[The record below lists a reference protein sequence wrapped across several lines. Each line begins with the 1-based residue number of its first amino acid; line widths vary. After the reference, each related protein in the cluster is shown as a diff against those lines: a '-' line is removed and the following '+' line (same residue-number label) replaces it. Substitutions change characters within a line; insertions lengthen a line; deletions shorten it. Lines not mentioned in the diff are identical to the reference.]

1 MFMRTSSGVPID
13 RRRGLFLVVLG
24 LFGLY
29 LLASALATVWT
40 NYLWFDSLGFAS
52 VWWTRALVRAALIA
66 AGVGISFVFLF
77 GNLAL
82 VDRMSLRHLSA
93 PGTEDDELLMRVRD
107 WVEPRLKALR
117 LLGSAVLAVMIGGG
131 AGAWMDQ
138 LFLYLNPQSF
148 GKTDPLFANDVGF
161 YVFRLPFIRDL
172 LVWGF
177 NLALVTTLA
186 VAAAHYVNGALRLR
200 RGGGSFFGRGA
211 KAHLSVLLAILALLR
226 AGLYRLDA
234 FGLLFSNRSS
244 SFYGAGYTD
253 VNARLPAQQ
262 LLLAVS
268 VLMAVALIV
277 NIWRQG
283 WTFPIVAG
291 AAWIL
296 VAVGAGVIYPAA
308 IERFQVVPDP
318 LQRQSEYIAYNIDFT
333 RTAWGLNEVEVQT
346 FAADPSIEVAEIE
359 ANQDAIDNL
368 RMWDPYVLAK
378 AYSPQEF
385 REYYGLAR
393 VDTDRYLI
401 DGSLTQVMMSVRE
414 LDESD
419 IGNNWQLR
427 RLSYTHGFG
436 VVASHAARIGQDGQP
451 EYLVSEIP
459 PVSVAPELEV
469 IQPRIYFGEIE
480 QEEPEPVVVR
490 NAAGEIDY
498 PTGPDTFASSDYEGQ
513 GGVGLSSIWRRLAFG
528 LRYRDLNLVVSP
540 QIRTDSRILMERNVR
555 DIVRHLTPFFAL
567 DSDPYPVVIDGE
579 VKWIIDLYTVS
590 GNYPYATPLLRP
602 DIDRLRRT
610 SGVPYGINYIRNS
623 VKAVVDAYD
632 GDVTF
637 YATDPTDPL
646 LAAWRQI
653 FPELVVDGSQ
663 MPEELRSHLRYPQ
676 DLFTVQT
683 EIYREYHVTDPASF
697 FQELDAWAIPTIGEI
712 EEDDLVQR
720 TDFLWGDIPP
730 TSSVTGQPVFL
741 NEVLPY
747 YLLMPFEGDL
757 SYVALQSFTPR
768 GRGNM
773 SAFMLVGS
781 DPSSYGHLVDFRMQ
795 AGSTVNGIAQVAAR
809 IEQDPDIS
817 AQFTLWRSRGSTV
830 IQGDITIV
838 PVGDSLLYVQPVF
851 LEAEGGG
858 LPQFERVIVTYGE
871 RIEWGGSLQSVL
883 ATLFGEGTGQEEP
896 VEPPAEG
903 DATALLEQADQAFAD
918 AEAALRAGDLAG
930 YQRLV
935 EQARTLVQQA
945 LELLNSGTE
954 ARRVAGVS

>member
-1 MFMRTSSGVPID
+1 MFMRTSSGVPVD
-13 RRRGLFLVVLG
+13 RRRGLFLVAVG
-24 LFGLY
+24 LFGVY
-29 LLASALATVWT
+29 LVASALATVWT

-52 VWWTRALVRAALIA
+52 VWWTRALVRTALIVS
-66 AGVGISFVFLF
+66 GVGVSFLLLF

-107 WVEPRLKALR
+107 WVEPRLRALR
-117 LLGSAVLAVMIGGG
+117 LFGSAVLAVMIGGG
-131 AGAWMDQ
+131 AGAWTDR
-138 LFLYLNPQSF
+138 LFLFLNPQGF
-148 GKTDPLFANDVGF
+148 GQTDPLFDNDVGF
-161 YVFRLPFIRDL
+161 YIFRLPFIRDL

-177 NLALVTTLA
+177 NLVLVTTLA

-226 AGLYRLDA
+226 AGLYQLDA
-234 FGLLFSNRSS
+234 YRLLFSNRST
-244 SFYGAGYTD
+244 SFFGAGYTD
-253 VNARLPAQQ
+253 VNARLPAQR
-262 LLLAVS
+262 LLLAVA
-268 VLMAVALIV
+268 VVMAIALII

-291 AAWIL
+291 AAWVL

-318 LQRQSEYIAYNIDFT
+318 LQRQSEYIAYNIGST
-333 RTAWGLNEVEVQT
+333 RSAWGLDEVEVRT
-346 FAADPSIEVAEIE
+346 FAADPIIEPEEIDAHNE
-359 ANQDAIDNL
+359 ALDNL

-385 REYYGLAR
+385 REYYGLSR
-393 VDTDRYLI
+393 VDTDRYVI
-401 DGSLTQVMMSVRE
+401 DDALTLVMLSARE

-451 EYLVSEIP
+451 DYLVSEIP
-459 PVSVAPELEV
+459 PVSKVAELEV
-469 IQPRIYFGEIE
+469 VQPRIYFGEIE
-480 QEEPEPVVVR
+480 QVDHEPVVVR

-498 PTGPDTFASSDYEGQ
+498 PTGQDTYASSDYEGR

-528 LRYRDLNLVVSP
+528 LRYRDLNLVISS
-540 QIRTDSRILMERNVR
+540 QIRPDSRILMERNVR
-555 DIVRHLTPFFAL
+555 DIVGLLTPFFAL
-567 DSDPYPVVIDGE
+567 DSDPYPVVIDGR
-579 VKWIIDLYTVS
+579 VKWIIDLYTLS
-590 GNYPYATPLLRP
+590 GNYPYSTPLLRS
-602 DIDRLRRT
+602 DIDRLKRT
-610 SGVPYGINYIRNS
+610 SGIPFGINYMRNS

-632 GDVTF
+632 GDVTL
-637 YATDPTDPL
+637 YATDASDPL
-646 LAAWRQI
+646 LAAWRQA
-653 FPELVVDGSQ
+653 FPALVVDASQ

-676 DLFTVQT
+676 DLFTVQS

-697 FQELDAWAIPTIGEI
+697 FQELDAWAIPTVGEL

-720 TDFLWGDIPP
+720 NEFLWGDTPP
-730 TSSVTGQPVFL
+730 TASVTGQAVYL

-747 YLLMPFEGDL
+747 YLLMPFEGEL

-768 GRGNM
+768 GRANM

-781 DPSSYGHLVDFRMQ
+781 DPSGYGQLVDNRMQ
-795 AGSTVNGIAQVAAR
+795 AGSTVNGIAQIAAR

-838 PVGDSLLYVQPVF
+838 PIGDSLLYVQPVF

-871 RIEWGGSLQSVL
+871 RIEWGGSLQTVL
-883 ATLFGEGTGQEEP
+883 GTLFGDGAGQEEP
-896 VEPPAEG
+896 VEPPVDG
-903 DATALLEQADQAFAD
+903 DATALLEQAAQAFVDAD
-918 AEAALRAGDLAG
+918 LALRAEDLAE
-930 YQRLV
+930 YQRLI
-935 EQARTLVQQA
+935 EQARLLVQQA
-945 LELLNSGTE
+945 LDLLGSGAE
-954 ARRVAGVS
+954 ARQTVAVS

>member
-13 RRRGLFLVVLG
+13 RRRGLFLLVLG

-52 VWWTRALVRAALIA
+52 VWWTRALVRASLIA
-66 AGVGISFVFLF
+66 AGVGISFLFLF

-107 WVEPRLKALR
+107 WVEPRLKILR
-117 LLGSAVLAVMIGGG
+117 LFGSAVLAVMIGGG

-138 LFLYLNPQSF
+138 LFLYLNPQNF
-148 GKTDPLFANDVGF
+148 GKTDPLFGNDVGF
-161 YVFRLPFIRDL
+161 YIFRLPFIRDL

-211 KAHLSVLLAILALLR
+211 KAHLSVLIAILALLR

-234 FGLLFSNRSS
+234 YGLLFSNRST

-262 LLLAVS
+262 LLLAVA

-333 RTAWGLNEVEVQT
+333 RTAWGLNEVEVET
-346 FAADPSIEVAEIE
+346 FAADPTIELEEID
-359 ANQDAIDNL
+359 AHHDAINNL

-385 REYYGLAR
+385 REYYGLAH

-401 DGSLTQVMMSVRE
+401 DGSLTQIMLSVRE

-419 IGNNWQLR
+419 IENEWQVR

-436 VVASHAARIGQDGQP
+436 VVASHAARIGEDGQP
-451 EYLVSEIP
+451 DYLVSEIP
-459 PVSVAPELEV
+459 PVSQVSELEV
-469 IQPRIYFGEIE
+469 LQPRIYFGEIE
-480 QEEPEPVVVR
+480 QLEPEPVVVR
-490 NAAGEIDY
+490 NSAGEIDY
-498 PTGPDTFASSDYEGQ
+498 PTGPDTFASSDYDGR
-513 GGVGLSSIWRRLAFG
+513 GGVGLSNIWRRLAFG
-528 LRYRDLNLVVSP
+528 LRYRDLNLVISP
-540 QIRTDSRILMERNVR
+540 QIRPDSRILMERNVR
-555 DIVRHLTPFFAL
+555 DIVRNLTPFFAL
-567 DSDPYPVVIDGE
+567 DSDPYPVVIDGR
-579 VKWIIDLYTVS
+579 VKWVVDLYTIS
-590 GNYPYATPLLRP
+590 GNYPYAAPILRP

-610 SGVPYGINYIRNS
+610 SGIPYGINYIRNS

-646 LAAWRQI
+646 LAAWRQT
-653 FPELVVDGSQ
+653 FPALVVDGSQ
-663 MPEELRSHLRYPQ
+663 IPEELRSHLRYPQ

-683 EIYREYHVTDPASF
+683 EIYRDYHVTDPASF
-697 FQELDAWAIPTIGEI
+697 FNGLDAWAIPTVGEL

-720 TDFLWGDIPP
+720 TDFLWGDTPP
-730 TSSVTGQPVFL
+730 TSSVTGQAVFL

-747 YLLMPFEGDL
+747 YLLMPFEGNL

-781 DPSSYGHLVDFRMQ
+781 DPSGYGHLVDFRMQ
-795 AGSTVNGIAQVAAR
+795 AGSTVNGIAQIAAR

-883 ATLFGEGTGQEEP
+883 ATLFGEGAGPEEP
-896 VEPPAEG
+896 VEPPAGG
-903 DATALLEQADQAFAD
+903 DATALLEQAEQAFAD
-918 AEAALRAGDLAG
+918 AEVALRAGDLAG
-930 YQRLV
+930 YQRLI

-945 LELLNSGTE
+945 LELLGSGTE
-954 ARRVAGVS
+954 ARRVASVS

>member
-1 MFMRTSSGVPID
+1 MRTSSGVPVD
-13 RRRGLFLVVLG
+13 RRRGLFLVALG
-24 LFGLY
+24 LFALY
-29 LLASALATVWT
+29 LIASALSTVWT
-40 NYLWFDSLGFAS
+40 NYLWFDSLGFAP
-52 VWWTRALVRAALIA
+52 VWWTRTLVRVALIA
-66 AGVGISFVFLF
+66 AGVGLSFLFLF
-77 GNLAL
+77 GNLAF

-93 PGTEDDELLMRVRD
+93 PGTEEDELLMRVRE
-107 WVEPRLKALR
+107 WVEPRLRMLR

-131 AGAWMDQ
+131 AGAWLDQ
-138 LFLYLNPQSF
+138 FFLFLNPQSF
-148 GKTDPLFANDVGF
+148 GKTDPLFNNDVGF

-177 NLALVTTLA
+177 NLVLITTLA

-211 KAHLSVLLAILALLR
+211 KAHLSVLLAVLALLR
-226 AGLYRLDA
+226 AALYRLDA
-234 FGLLFSNRSS
+234 YALLYSQRST
-244 SFYGAGYTD
+244 SFFGAGYTD

-262 LLLAVS
+262 LLLAVA
-268 VLMAVALIV
+268 VLMAVALII

-283 WTFPIVAG
+283 WTFPVVAG
-291 AAWIL
+291 GAWVL

-318 LQRQSEYIAYNIDFT
+318 LQRQSEYIAHNIDFT
-333 RTAWGLNEVEVQT
+333 RTAWGLNNVEVQT
-346 FAADPSIEVAEIE
+346 FAADPAIAPEEIE
-359 ANQDAIDNL
+359 GSSDAINNL

-393 VDTDRYLI
+393 VDTDRYVI
-401 DGSLTQVMMSVRE
+401 DGALTQVMLSVRE

-419 IGNNWQLR
+419 IEDNWLRR

-436 VVASHAARIGQDGQP
+436 VVASHAARIGEDGQP
-451 EYLVSEIP
+451 NYLVSEIP
-459 PVSVAPELEV
+459 PESVVAEFE
-469 IQPRIYFGEIE
+469 ITQPRIYFGEIE

-513 GGVGLSSIWRRLAFG
+513 GGVELSSIWRRIAYG

-540 QIRTDSRILMERNVR
+540 QIRADSRILMERNVR
-555 DIVRHLTPFFAL
+555 DILHRLTPFFGL
-567 DSDPYPVVIDGE
+567 DSDPYAVVVNGR
-579 VKWIIDLYTVS
+579 VKWVVDLYTMS
-590 GNYPYATPLLRP
+590 GDYPYATPLLRP
-602 DIDRLRRT
+602 DIDRLRRD
-610 SGVPYGINYIRNS
+610 SGIPFGINYIRNS
-623 VKAVVDAYD
+623 VKAVIDAYD
-632 GDVTF
+632 GDVTL
-637 YATDPTDPL
+637 YATDPSDPV
-646 LAAWRQI
+646 LAAWRQT
-653 FPELVVDGSQ
+653 FPGLVTDSSE
-663 MPEELRSHLRYPQ
+663 MPEGLRGHLRYPI

-697 FQELDAWAIPTIGEI
+697 FQELDAWAIPTVGEF
-712 EEDDLVQR
+712 EGNGLPQR
-720 TDFLWGDIPP
+720 TDYLWGDTLPGA
-730 TSSVTGQPVFL
+730 SVTGQAIFL

-747 YLLMPFEGDL
+747 YLLMPFQGDL
-757 SYVALQSFTPR
+757 GYVALQSFTPR
-768 GRGNM
+768 GRANM

-781 DPSSYGHLVDFRMQ
+781 DPSGYGRLVDYRMQ
-795 AGSTVNGIAQVAAR
+795 AGSTVNGIAQIAAR

-817 AQFTLWRSRGSTV
+817 QQFTLWRSRGSTV

-838 PVGDSLLYVQPVF
+838 PIGDSLLYVQPVF

-871 RIEWGGSLQSVL
+871 RIEWGTSLPTVL
-883 ATLFGEGTGQEEP
+883 TVLFGEDVGPDEP
-896 VEPPAEG
+896 VEPPTDG
-903 DATALLEQADQAFAD
+903 DATALLERAEQAFAD

-935 EQARTLVQQA
+935 EEARALVQQA
-945 LELLNSGTE
+945 LELLGSGTE
-954 ARRVAGVS
+954 ASRSVARS